1 MSVLAPYCSQAP
13 AVADEAPAAHQG
25 GGGMATEPNEAPDS
39 DQDDDA
45 PEIADESD
53 CESLLVSDED
63 PEQEGEEE
71 EGSGASGG
79 KGSSSRGGKGGGKGR
94 GGGKASGGGGSGL
107 ELDASNASAGHA
119 TTSVPWPWNEPVLPW
134 RPTAEG
140 AVPGAVGRLEHQHRR
155 IHGQERYQDLLSGL
169 L

>member
-25 GGGMATEPNEAPDS
+25 GSGMAAEPNETPDS

-53 CESLLVSDED
+53 CESLLMSDED

-94 GGGKASGGGGSGL
+94 NHCLTALPLIPRSSVGT
-107 ELDASNASAGHA
+107 ASASA
-119 TTSVPWPWNEPVLPW
+119 NAKS
-134 RPTAEG
+134 R
-140 AVPGAVGRLEHQHRR
+140 
-155 IHGQERYQDLLSGL
+155 
-169 L
+169 